1 MKIERRA
8 DDGRWES
15 KFGRFVSKVGAE
27 NLADQL
33 GVDRTAVYHWIRGS
47 TSPQT
52 STAIEIRSLA
62 REQGFRISF
71 DDIYANSSRRVS
83 VPGAE
88 RRRLNAA
95 NRPTGNHVRASGG

>member
-33 GVDRTAVYHWIRGS
+33 GVDRTAVYHWVRGKTPPAPS
-47 TSPQT
+47 S
-52 STAIEIRSLA
+52 AVEIRLLA

-71 DDIYANSSRRVS
+71 DDIYANFSRRVS

-88 RRRLNAA
+88 RRRLNGT
-95 NRPTGNHVRASGG
+95 NRPTGNSVRASG